1 MMTDY
6 EISWL
11 HDVINGWVILHKNN
25 ILILIRNIQ
34 QIIKDIYLST
44 ILYDSDVVHYD
55 FVIR

>member
-6 EISWL
+6 EISGL
-11 HDVINGWVILHKNN
+11 HDLVNGWVILHKNN

-34 QIIKDIYLST
+34 QIIKEIYLST
-44 ILYDSDVVHYD
+44 ILYDSYVVHYD